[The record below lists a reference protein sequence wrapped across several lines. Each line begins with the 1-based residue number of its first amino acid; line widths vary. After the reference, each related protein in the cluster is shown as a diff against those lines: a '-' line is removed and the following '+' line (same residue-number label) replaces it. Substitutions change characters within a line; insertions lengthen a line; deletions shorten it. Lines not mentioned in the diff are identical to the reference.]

1 MGAKLC
7 PLQGGCNRTTLR
19 AVTGREVASI
29 LREISQLLQLK
40 GENAFKVR
48 AYDQGADTFEA
59 LPPDPAAPGG
69 LHERVRQRTL
79 GDLPFVGK
87 AIEQKVTEL
96 VETGR
101 LEYLEKL
108 RLEFPPGALEL
119 TRIPGLGP
127 RKASA
132 LIKELDVASLDDLE
146 KAAREGR
153 IKGLKGF
160 GPKSEQQILEGIAQ
174 VRAQS
179 GKKPLWD
186 TRPQAEKLLDR
197 VRAVPGVERA
207 EIAGSVRRYAETN
220 SDVDIV
226 ACGAPVEPIM
236 EAFSTAPGVVQI
248 LARGGTKC
256 SVKLAD
262 GLQADLRVV
271 TAAQFPTALHHFTG
285 SKQHHVKLRGLA
297 RDRGLTISEYGLA
310 RIEGGEVLP
319 VASEAE
325 LYRHL
330 GLALVPPELRE
341 DLGELE
347 LAARDALPELV
358 RQEDIRGYVHCH
370 STWSD
375 GNASIEEMVRAA
387 KALGAQFI
395 TISDHTQAAHY
406 AGGLDPERLK
416 RQWDEISEV
425 EARVGGIR
433 VLRGSEVDVLED
445 GALDLPDSVLE
456 QLDVVIC
463 SVHQRFKLDEAAQ
476 TARIARALKHPL
488 CRIWGHPTGRKVS
501 ERPEMAARWEELL
514 ALAAE
519 RGVTV
524 EANGSPHR
532 LDFGA
537 DLLRL
542 ARKHGCKV
550 SCSVDA
556 HSTRELENLHYA
568 VGTARRGWTERA
580 RVVNARPP
588 DEFLAMLRS

>member
-1 MGAKLC
+1 M
-7 PLQGGCNRTTLR
+7 
-19 AVTGREVASI
+19 

-48 AYDQGADTFEA
+48 AYDLGADAFEA
-59 LPPDPAAPGG
+59 LPADPGAPGG
-69 LHERVRQRTL
+69 LSQRVRDGTL
-79 GDLPFVGK
+79 SELPGVGK
-87 AIEQKVTEL
+87 AIDQKVTEL
-96 VETGR
+96 VQTGR
-101 LEYLEKL
+101 LEYLEAL
-108 RLEFPPGALEL
+108 RREFPPGALEL

-127 RKASA
+127 RKAAA

-146 KAAREGR
+146 KAARAGR
-153 IKGLKGF
+153 ITGVKGF

-174 VRAQS
+174 VRARL
-179 GKKPLWD
+179 GKKPLWE

-197 VRAVPGVERA
+197 VRAAPGVERA

-226 ACGAPVEPIM
+226 ACGAPIEPIM
-236 EAFSTAPGVVQI
+236 EAFATAPGVVQV

-256 SVKLAD
+256 SVKLD
-262 GLQADLRVV
+262 DGSLGGLQADLRVV
-271 TAAQFPTALHHFTG
+271 TAAQFATALHHFTG

-297 RDRGLTISEYGLA
+297 REKGLTLSEYGLA
-310 RIEGGEVLP
+310 RLDGGEALP

-330 GLALVPPELRE
+330 GLAEVPPELRE

-347 LAARDALPELV
+347 LAAQDQLPELV
-358 RQEDIRGYVHCH
+358 QLSDIRGFVHCH

-387 KALGAQFI
+387 KVLGAQFI

-416 RQWDEISEV
+416 RQWDELAEV

-445 GALDLPDSVLE
+445 GALDLPDAVLE

-476 TARIARALKHPL
+476 TARIARALRHPL

-501 ERPEMAARWEELL
+501 ERPEMAARWEELI

-524 EANGSPHR
+524 ECNGTPHR

-556 HSTRELENLHYA
+556 HSTRELQNLHYA

-588 DEFLAMLRS
+588 EAFLQMLRS